1 MKTYIQ
7 EVLRWATIAV
17 FGGFGAWVLYT
28 GGQCVVRNWD
38 DGWFSTLFVIFI
50 SLLISLPFLA
60 VAYFCLQRQYR
71 KIFLVVGVIGCIPVC
86 FVLMS
91 LPDKFGWFEFID
103 RHEPGSGL
111 SLLALPLVILF
122 IFGPIYAA
130 AWFFRLCRYLAYR
143 GTESNEPWQKTRDTG
158 WLVGLGLC
166 LLFAPLIAMLYHFNI
181 MVHPPSPPSS
191 LESVDNWI
199 NWSMGLISLGVVMM
213 IVGLVWRRPIVEQQ
227 KEPLSTNGESQ
238 SEADKFA
245 VTNESQALLEQE
257 GTEKTE
263 FGKN

>member
-7 EVLRWATIAV
+7 EILRWATIAV

-28 GGQCVVRNWD
+28 GGQGVVRNWD
-38 DGWFSTLFVIFI
+38 GGWFSTLFVIII

-71 KIFLVVGVIGCIPVC
+71 KIFLVVGIVGGI
-86 FVLMS
+86 FVYGVLIS
-91 LPDKFGWFEFID
+91 LPEKFGWFEFID
-103 RHEPGSGL
+103 RHQPGNLGV

-143 GTESNEPWQKTRDTG
+143 GTESSRPVRKTRATG

-166 LLFAPLIAMLYHFNI
+166 LLIAPLIAMLYHFNI
-181 MVHPPSPPSS
+181 IVHPPTPPSS

-199 NWSMGLISLGVVMM
+199 HWSMGVSLLGVVMM

-227 KEPLSTNGESQ
+227 AEPLPTSDYVQ
-238 SEADKFA
+238 LPD
-245 VTNESQALLEQE
+245 ALHQ
-257 GTEKTE
+257 
-263 FGKN
+263 